1 MHTGNPSQ
9 SKMARI
15 IPTYTSLDAKGM
27 AKLFI
32 REIFPHYGMPMVI
45 ISDRGTQWKNE
56 FFQALCDEIG
66 IKLKMSTAYHPQTN
80 GLVERTNE
88 VIATA
93 LRHYVA
99 ADQKDWPDYLP
110 YIEFALNDMYREA
123 TQSTAFRMNRI
134 TIPRNPFA
142 AIAQAAG
149 GGIELD
155 TELSGWMGI
164 SKLDDGQRTALESR
178 ERFSWARRCI
188 HMAKDKMKVSH
199 DRQVKATHM
208 YQIGQMVWLNVRN
221 ISVRHPSLR
230 QKLLPKFL
238 GPVRI
243 LELLGRS
250 AVKLDLPECLKVHP
264 TISVSLIKPY
274 MARAGI
280 EIPPIEI
287 KGELEW
293 ELEAISNHNVVRSRK
308 ASKPSLVE
316 FKVRW
321 KGDYEDSW
329 HELIDFENSM
339 DTVEAY
345 LSNNCTKQTRRAMY
359 AAFSPLERSMLSA
372 SMRRDLE

>member
-1 MHTGNPSQ
+1 
-9 SKMARI
+9 MAN
-15 IPTYTSLDAKGM
+15 
-27 AKLFI
+27 LFI
-32 REIFPHYGMPMVI
+32 REIFPHYGMPMEI
-45 ISDRGTQWKNE
+45 ISDRGTQWNNE

-80 GLVERTNE
+80 GLVERTNQ

-93 LRHYVA
+93 LRNDVA

-134 TIPRNPFA
+134 TIPGNPFA

-164 SKLDDGQRTALESR
+164 STLDDGQRTALESR

-250 AVKLDLPECLKVHP
+250 AVKIRPAGVPEG
-264 TISVSLIKPY
+264 T
-274 MARAGI
+274 
-280 EIPPIEI
+280 
-287 KGELEW
+287 
-293 ELEAISNHNVVRSRK
+293 SNHICVRNQ
-308 ASKPSLVE
+308 ALHG
-316 FKVRW
+316 
-321 KGDYEDSW
+321 KGRNRNPTDRDKGG
-329 HELIDFENSM
+329 IRM
-339 DTVEAY
+339 GI
-345 LSNNCTKQTRRAMY
+345 
-359 AAFSPLERSMLSA
+359 RS
-372 SMRRDLE
+372 DH